1 MIMNIFLKSKFLCDK
16 DLPHTIK
23 TKFNSKLFLLIL
35 LFSLV
40 SKMQMAQ
47 CILSLPSIVC
57 TNANLYLNPMSFPG
71 SGVFTGGG
79 GGISNLA
86 GAYYLVQQQQVLE
99 GLIRLRIP

>member
-1 MIMNIFLKSKFLCDK
+1 
-16 DLPHTIK
+16 
-23 TKFNSKLFLLIL
+23 
-35 LFSLV
+35 
-40 SKMQMAQ
+40 
-47 CILSLPSIVC
+47 
-57 TNANLYLNPMSFPG
+57 MSFPG